1 MIQIRHYKIRLHL
14 NEAWGLKFTMSYR
27 DDEDFKDG
35 DIEDEDDILAGSELD
50 DSLSDD
56 LLLDDADDEP
66 MEGFAGID
74 GSEE

>member
-1 MIQIRHYKIRLHL
+1 
-14 NEAWGLKFTMSYR
+14 MSYR